1 MTVVAL
7 RNVKKSFGSLQ
18 VLHDVSFTVNKG
30 EVITIIGRSGSGKST
45 ALRCI
50 DRLEKIDSGEIEVC
64 GHKVNDPGVNL
75 RQLRQDVGIVF
86 QSYNLF
92 PHLTIVENIT
102 LAPRTVKKLNKATA
116 FDLAQK
122 ALSQVGLAEKADNYP
137 EQLSG
142 GQQQRAAIARS
153 LAMQPQVMLFDEVTS
168 ALDPE
173 LTGEVLR
180 AIEGLAAEGMTM
192 IMVTHEMSFARKIAD
207 KVIFMHQGRV
217 REEGPS
223 DILVN
228 PSTPELKQFIGNEL

>member
-1 MTVVAL
+1 MAKILGYIATSLDGFIATDEDSLDWLFMYNDLELGEYDYRQFIKRIRTVVM
-7 RNVKKSFGSLQ
+7 
-18 VLHDVSFTVNKG
+18 
-30 EVITIIGRSGSGKST
+30 GRGT
-45 ALRCI
+45 Y
-50 DRLEKIDSGEIEVC
+50 DFLEKDGSPWAYGEQRVLVVTSRPIAA
-64 GHKVNDPGVNL
+64 P
-75 RQLRQDVGIVF
+75 
-86 QSYNLF
+86 
-92 PHLTIVENIT
+92 TIAENIT
-102 LAPRTVKKLNKATA
+102 LAPRTVKKLDKGAA
-116 FDLAQK
+116 LKLAQA
-122 ALSQVGLAEKADNYP
+122 ALAQVGLAEKADNYP

-180 AIEGLAAEGMTM
+180 AIEGLAADGMTM